1 MHRLCLLVCLFLM
14 LIAFSDIEAGQ
25 GIKVFI
31 SVDMEGIGGAVSR
44 DQGRATGLDYNRFRK
59 LMTEEANAAIQGA
72 LDAGATEI
80 VVNDSHGSMRNILI
94 EDLNPIADLISG
106 SPKQLSMMEGIDE
119 TYDAVV
125 FVGYH
130 ASMGVKY
137 GIMDHTMSSANIANV
152 KMNGR
157 IHNEAGLNA
166 AIAGYYGVPVVFIA
180 GDKAVV
186 DETRAIIGSN
196 IEGAVVKEGV
206 AHLAARNVSVQRA
219 REMIREGVR
228 RGIEKRS
235 SMPVYKV
242 TSPVKLEMEFLSSG
256 RADQPALIPGVV
268 RVSGREV
275 SYTGQDY
282 IEVFKLM
289 RALTILAASGA

>member
-1 MHRLCLLVCLFLM
+1 MCRIFAYVCLFLM
-14 LIAFSDIEAGQ
+14 SITASGTEAGQ

-44 DQGRATGLDYNRFRK
+44 DQVGSSGRDYNRFRK

-80 VVNDSHGSMRNILI
+80 IVNDSHGSMRNILI
-94 EDLNPIADLISG
+94 EDLNPFADLISG

-137 GIMDHTMSSANIANV
+137 GIMDHTMSSANVANI
-152 KMNGR
+152 KINGR

-166 AIAGYYGVPVVFIA
+166 AIAGYYGVPVVFIS

-186 DETRAIIGSN
+186 DETRAIIGSK
-196 IEGAVVKEGV
+196 IEGAAVKEGV

-228 RGIEKRS
+228 RGIENRS

-242 TSPVKLEMEFLSSG
+242 TSPVKLEIEFLSSG
-256 RADQPALIPGVV
+256 RADQPSLIPGVI

-275 SYTGQDY
+275 SYTGQDF

-289 RALTILAASGA
+289 RALLILAASGA

>member
-1 MHRLCLLVCLFLM
+1 MKRFTALCI
-14 LIAFSDIEAGQ
+14 IALCIFVNGNVDGFQ
-25 GIKVFI
+25 GIKVYI
-31 SVDMEGIGGAVSR
+31 SVDMEGVGGAVSR
-44 DQGRATGLDYNRFRK
+44 DQVRSSGLDYQRFRR

-80 VVNDSHGSMRNILI
+80 VVNDSHGSMRNLII
-94 EDLNPIADLISG
+94 EDLNPAADLISG
-106 SPKQLSMMEGIDE
+106 SPKQLSMMEGIDGS
-119 TYDAVV
+119 YDAVV

-137 GIMDHTMSSANIANV
+137 GIMDHTMSSANVANV
-152 KMNGR
+152 RINGK

-166 AIAGYYGVPVVFIA
+166 AIAGYYNVPVVFIA

-186 DETRAIIGSN
+186 DEARAIIGSQ
-196 IEGAVVKEGV
+196 IEGAAVKEGV
-206 AHLAARNVSVQRA
+206 AHLAARNVPVQRA

-235 SMPVYKV
+235 SMPVYKIS
-242 TSPVKLEMEFLSSG
+242 SPITLEIEFLSSG
-256 RADQPALIPGVV
+256 RADQPSLIPGVK

-282 IEVFKLM
+282 IEVFKLF
-289 RALTILAASGA
+289 RALIILAASGA